1 MNIQKRLDI
10 EFGNDNEAKL
20 LDTIQKFFNDD
31 SIKKTND
38 KFSPFDFE
46 GNNIL
51 IELKSRRC
59 NSFTYPTTIIGIN
72 KFKNIDP
79 DKKYILL
86 FSFTDFVLY
95 IEYDEP
101 LFNTFEIKTI
111 TRRDRGR
118 IESSKYFHIPIKL
131 LNPILYEYN

>member
-1 MNIQKRLDI
+1 M
-10 EFGNDNEAKL
+10 
-20 LDTIQKFFNDD
+20 
-31 SIKKTND
+31 
-38 KFSPFDFE
+38 
-46 GNNIL
+46 
-51 IELKSRRC
+51 KSRRC